1 MVLDT
6 GEEVR
11 LRDLLRSTDNTIHEN
26 ASSRHIDT
34 IKAMYQDGLENDDV
48 FWNQHATRANLLN
61 INVQLIQTGPRR
73 INHIIAVD
81 PIQTNAPIG
90 KATGYS

>member
-6 GEEVR
+6 GEKVR

-48 FWNQHATRANLLN
+48 FWNQHATRA
-61 INVQLIQTGPRR
+61 
-73 INHIIAVD
+73 VD